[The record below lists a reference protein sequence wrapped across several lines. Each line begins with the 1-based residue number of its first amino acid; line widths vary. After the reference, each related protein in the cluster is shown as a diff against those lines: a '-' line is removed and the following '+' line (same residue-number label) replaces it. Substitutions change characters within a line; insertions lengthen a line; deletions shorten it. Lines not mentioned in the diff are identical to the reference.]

1 MRVRRDRGIHAEPEG
16 ETVFDQPV
24 KDIMRRQNLLKAPPE
39 TLVAKAA
46 KLMAGKN
53 VGAIAVVVD
62 ERLVGIFTERDVVF
76 RVVARGLDV
85 NATPIAD
92 VMTPDPKSVAPGVPF
107 GAALLS
113 MHEGGF
119 RHLPVVDGGKVVGIV
134 SARSAMDPELEE
146 FVTEVKRREHY
157 QEKG

>member
-76 RVVARGLDV
+76 RV
-85 NATPIAD
+85 
-92 VMTPDPKSVAPGVPF
+92 
-107 GAALLS
+107 GAGS
-113 MHEGGF
+113 M
-119 RHLPVVDGGKVVGIV
+119 
-134 SARSAMDPELEE
+134 
-146 FVTEVKRREHY
+146 
-157 QEKG
+157 

>member
-1 MRVRRDRGIHAEPEG
+1 M
-16 ETVFDQPV
+16 FDQPV
-24 KDIMRRQNLLKAPPE
+24 KNVMRRQKLLKAPPE

-53 VGAIAVVVD
+53 VGAIAVVAD
-62 ERLVGIFTERDVVF
+62 ERLVGIFTERDLVF

-92 VMTPDPKSVAPGVPF
+92 VMTAHPKSIAPGAPF
-107 GAALLS
+107 GAALLV

-119 RHLPVVDGGKVVGIV
+119 RHLPVVDDGKVVGIV

-146 FVTEVKRREHY
+146 FESEALRRKRYLDLAQR
-157 QEKG
+157 